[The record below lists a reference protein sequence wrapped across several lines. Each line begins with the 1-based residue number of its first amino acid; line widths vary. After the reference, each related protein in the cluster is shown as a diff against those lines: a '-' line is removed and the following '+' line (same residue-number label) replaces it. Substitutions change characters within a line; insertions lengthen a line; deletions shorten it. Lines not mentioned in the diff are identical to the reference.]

1 MTPLTPR
8 TVKLDIKGDA
18 HGYLIALEAARNVPF
33 DLKRA
38 YFIFGTVSGV
48 RRGLHAHRATEQLAV
63 CVNGKC
69 SFLLDDGKSRATI
82 VLDRPDLGLYL
93 GPMLWHEMFDFSA
106 DCVLLVLANQY
117 YDEDDYIR
125 DYGAFRAL
133 AD

>member
-1 MTPLTPR
+1 MAPLTPR
-8 TVKLDIKGDA
+8 TVELDIKGDER
-18 HGYLIALEAARNVPF
+18 GYLVALEAVRNVPF

-38 YFIFGTVSGV
+38 YIIFGTIEGV

-63 CVNGKC
+63 CVHGKC
-69 SFLLDDGKSRATI
+69 SFLLDDGKARATI

-117 YDEDDYIR
+117 YDESDYIR
-125 DYGAFRAL
+125 NYAAFRAM
-133 AD
+133 AG